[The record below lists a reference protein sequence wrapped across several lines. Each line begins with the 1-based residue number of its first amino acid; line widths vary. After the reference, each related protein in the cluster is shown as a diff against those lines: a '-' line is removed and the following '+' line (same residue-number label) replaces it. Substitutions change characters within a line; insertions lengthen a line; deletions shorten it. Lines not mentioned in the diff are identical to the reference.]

1 MRPDTQEPASL
12 WRRVSISVMTLT
24 ELRYIVAVAKERH
37 FGHAAATCFVSQ
49 PTLSVAVRKLED
61 ELGVT
66 LLERAKGKV
75 RVTPVGVHII
85 TKDRKVLAEVAVIG
99 ELARQGTDPLTTP
112 LRLGTIYTVG
122 PYLLPHLI
130 PELKEQAPRMPL
142 LLEENYTAV
151 LAERLQRGELDVIIV
166 SLPFDQPGIRTH
178 PLYDEPFVVLLPAGH
193 PWNQDQRVDLARLAQ
208 ENVLMLGAG
217 HCFRDQILS
226 FCPDCVRGVPA
237 NESQGTVEGSS
248 LETIRHMVASGLG
261 ITILPCTSA
270 GAGRYSERLVTIRR
284 FSAASPKRRIA
295 LAWRS
300 TFPRQ
305 QAVMAVRDAVLA
317 SGLTCVEMLA
327 Q

>member
-1 MRPDTQEPASL
+1 
-12 WRRVSISVMTLT
+12 MTLT
-24 ELRYIVAVAKERH
+24 ELRYIVAVAKEHH

-61 ELGVT
+61 ELGVI
-66 LLERAKGKV
+66 LFERAKGKV
-75 RVTPVGVHII
+75 RVTPVGEQII
-85 TKDRKVLAEVAVIG
+85 GQARKVLAEVSAIG
-99 ELARQGTDPLTTP
+99 ELARQGADPLATP
-112 LRLGTIYTVG
+112 LRLGAIYTVG
-122 PYLLPHLI
+122 PYLLPHLV
-130 PELKEQAPRMPL
+130 PVLREQAPQMPL
-142 LLEENYTAV
+142 LFEENYTGG
-151 LAERLQRGELDVIIV
+151 LTERLQRGELDVIIV
-166 SLPFDQPGIRTH
+166 SLPFDEPGIKTH

-193 PWNQDQRVDLARLAQ
+193 PWNQDERIDLARLPQ

-226 FCPDCVRGVPA
+226 LCPGCARGAPA
-237 NESQGTVEGSS
+237 SGSRETVEGSS

-284 FSAASPKRRIA
+284 FSAAAPKRRIA

-300 TFPRQ
+300 TFPRK
-305 QAVMAVRDAVLA
+305 QAVQAVHDAVLA

-327 Q
+327 H

>member
-1 MRPDTQEPASL
+1 MAERPAA
-12 WRRVSISVMTLT
+12 SISAMTLT

-66 LLERAKGKV
+66 LFERAKGKV
-75 RVTPVGVHII
+75 RVTPVGEQVVAQA
-85 TKDRKVLAEVAVIG
+85 RKALLEVATIA
-99 ELARQGTDPLTTP
+99 ELARQGADPLTTP
-112 LRLGTIYTVG
+112 LRLGAIYTVG
-122 PYLLPHLI
+122 PYLLPQLV
-130 PELKEQAPRMPL
+130 PVLKEQAPRMPL
-142 LLEENYTAV
+142 LFEENYTAA

-166 SLPFDQPGIRTH
+166 SLPFDEPGVKTQ

-193 PWNQDQRVDLARLAQ
+193 PWNQEERIDPARLPQ

-226 FCPDCVRGVPA
+226 LCPACARRTPA
-237 NESQGTVEGSS
+237 GGLQETVEGSS

-270 GAGRYSERLVTIRR
+270 GAGRYSERLVAIRR
-284 FSAASPKRRIA
+284 FSAPAPKRRVA

-300 TFPRQ
+300 SFPRH
-305 QAVMAVRDAVLA
+305 QAIDTIRHAVLA
-317 SGLTCVEMLA
+317 SGLTCVEMLE